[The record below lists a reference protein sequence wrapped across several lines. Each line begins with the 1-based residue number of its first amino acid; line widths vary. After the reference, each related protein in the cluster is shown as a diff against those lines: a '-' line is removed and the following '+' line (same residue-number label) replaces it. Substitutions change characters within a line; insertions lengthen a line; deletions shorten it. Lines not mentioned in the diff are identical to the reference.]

1 MPLFGLPNSS
11 GPDDPAGHALLL
23 AIAFV
28 AVIFVAL
35 VVAAIYSIRA
45 IQAWNQAFA
54 PDVADGAARELAQD
68 TPRDIEIPPL
78 NGWSAAI
85 TGQMVYGPAPTATK
99 FKPPKT
105 HCLLCIVETC
115 DEWGIPLDEVRT
127 IGRQKL
133 CKRHRHF
140 DLASAGRGA

>member
-54 PDVADGAARELAQD
+54 PDVADGAARELAL
-68 TPRDIEIPPL
+68 DITYCPACGFDVSSEMPQPY
-78 NGWSAAI
+78 GEPMFCERHERAI
-85 TGQMVYGPAPTATK
+85 FQQ
-99 FKPPKT
+99 
-105 HCLLCIVETC
+105 
-115 DEWGIPLDEVRT
+115 
-127 IGRQKL
+127 IG
-133 CKRHRHF
+133 
-140 DLASAGRGA
+140 